1 MGQAR
6 NKVAAAKKAL
16 EAKEDEL
23 KKASVSAKSKKTV
36 EAAEK
41 EVEDAKEALAAAE
54 AAVIEVIESTE
65 MSDPIVVDA
74 GKDLIEYVGQPPFQ
88 TDRIY
93 EQTPPGVVT
102 GLAWTSMGGSTL
114 YIECTAIHQNG
125 TDKKGGTLTTTGQ
138 LGDVMK
144 ESSSIAHTF
153 ARSFLAGR
161 FPGNT
166 FFDDNALH
174 IHVPAGATPKDGPSA
189 GCTMITGMISLATD
203 RPVKPN
209 LAMTG
214 EVTLTG
220 IVMPIGGVKEKTI
233 AARRSGVTTIL
244 FPEGNKKDWDELSDD
259 IKEGL
264 EVHFVS
270 TYDEVYKHAL
280 SAE

>member
-1 MGQAR
+1 
-6 NKVAAAKKAL
+6 VT
-16 EAKEDEL
+16 D
-23 KKASVSAKSKKTV
+23 
-36 EAAEK
+36 
-41 EVEDAKEALAAAE
+41 
-54 AAVIEVIESTE
+54 VIESTAV
-65 MSDPIVVDA
+65 SDPIVVDA
-74 GKDLIEYVGQPPFQ
+74 GAELIEYVGQPPFQ

-93 EQTPPGVVT
+93 DQTPPGVVT

-125 TDKKGGTLTTTGQ
+125 EDNKKGGSLTTTGQ

-144 ESSSIAHTF
+144 ESASIAHTF
-153 ARSFLAGR
+153 ARSFLAKR

-166 FFDDNALH
+166 FFDDKALH

-189 GCTMITGMISLATD
+189 GCTMITGMVSLATD

-244 FPEGNKKDWDELSDD
+244 FPEGNRKDWDELSDD